1 MTLTQTAQTDPAA
14 ALARSAIGAMF
25 FSLFGGLWV
34 AAWCVQTY
42 GAHPLSLLPFAA
54 ITVLLFM
61 LAWRQFSRHR
71 AAHAAAEQT
80 PEAKRAGR
88 LFNIVNAGQW
98 IAIFIVGNV
107 LKNVGLQ
114 AWFIPAVIL
123 IVGLHFFPLAWLFKA
138 RRHVAIGMALC
149 VWAIGYPFTVR
160 HGPIH
165 PVGCLGAGLIL
176 WVAALAA
183 VRAGFAVQ
191 QNTFQVQK

>member
-1 MTLTQTAQTDPAA
+1 MPRTSTTLAS
-14 ALARSAIGAMF
+14 SAIGAMF
-25 FSLFGGLWV
+25 FSLFGGVWV
-34 AAWCVQTY
+34 AAWCEQTF
-42 GAHPLSLLPFAA
+42 GAQPLALLPIAGL
-54 ITVLLFM
+54 TVLLFM
-61 LAWRQFSRHR
+61 LAWSQFRRHR
-71 AAHAAAEQT
+71 AAHAAAEQS
-80 PEAKRAGR
+80 PQAKRVGR

-138 RRHVAIGMALC
+138 RRHLAIGVALC
-149 VWAIGYPFTVR
+149 VWAIGYPLTVR

-176 WVAALAA
+176 WVAARSA

-191 QNTFQVQK
+191 QSALQPQK

>member
-1 MTLTQTAQTDPAA
+1 MTLPDTGPAVS
-14 ALARSAIGAMF
+14 LARSAIGAMF
-25 FSLFGGLWV
+25 FALFGGLWV

-42 GAHPLSLLPFAA
+42 GAQPLRLLPVAG

-71 AAHAAAEQT
+71 AAHAAAERT

-149 VWAIGYPFTVR
+149 VWAIGYPFIVR

-191 QNTFQVQK
+191 QNTFQAQK

>member
-1 MTLTQTAQTDPAA
+1 MTLPNTDPAA
-14 ALARSAIGAMF
+14 SLARSAIGAMV

-42 GAHPLSLLPFAA
+42 GAQPLRLLPVAA

-71 AAHAAAEQT
+71 AAHAAAERT
-80 PEAKRAGR
+80 PQAKRAGR
-88 LFNIVNAGQW
+88 LFNMVNAGQW

-107 LKNVGLQ
+107 LKNLGLQ

-149 VWAIGYPFTVR
+149 VWAIGYPFAVR

-176 WVAALAA
+176 WVAALSA

-191 QNTFQVQK
+191 QSALPSQK

>member
-1 MTLTQTAQTDPAA
+1 MTLPQTDPAA

-25 FSLFGGLWV
+25 FSLFGGAWV

-42 GAHPLSLLPFAA
+42 GADPLRLLPVAG

-61 LAWRQFSRHR
+61 LAWRQFRRHR

-107 LKNVGLQ
+107 LKNLGLQ

-138 RRHVAIGMALC
+138 RRHLVIGMALC
-149 VWAIGYPFTVR
+149 VWAIGYPLTVR

-176 WVAALAA
+176 WVAALSA
-183 VRAGFAVQ
+183 VRTGFAVQ
-191 QNTFQVQK
+191 QTRVPSQK